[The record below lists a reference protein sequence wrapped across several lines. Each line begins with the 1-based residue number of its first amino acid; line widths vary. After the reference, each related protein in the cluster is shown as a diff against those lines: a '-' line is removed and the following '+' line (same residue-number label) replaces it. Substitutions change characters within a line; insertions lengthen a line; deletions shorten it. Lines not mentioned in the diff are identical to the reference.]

1 MFNEHIS
8 LKFMII
14 QRYTVH
20 NNCAEIF
27 CAKNITHEKKYV
39 FDSFVQLIYS

>member
-1 MFNEHIS
+1 
-8 LKFMII
+8 MII

-20 NNCAEIF
+20 NDCAEIF
-27 CAKNITHEKKYV
+27 CVKNITHEKKYV